1 MNYSYLVKRVL
12 QLIPVLFLVSVFS
25 FFLVNIAP
33 GDPVNSYRTTDM
45 TEEEYQAIREE
56 YGLNDPLPVQ
66 YINWLGRILH
76 GDWGTSIPNR
86 QPVTTLILGRLPAT
100 LGLMV
105 SSLVFSLLI
114 SVLLGGIAGVKQG
127 TWIDRIISGFTYVGI
142 SIPSFWF
149 GVLLMLAFSLNWKL
163 FPSSG
168 MRTTGVN
175 SFWDVAHHAILP
187 ILAISISKISTYTRY
202 IRANVISQMGEE
214 YIVTAIAKGAS
225 AWKITTKHL
234 LKNCMLPIITLVG
247 MGMGDIV
254 TGSFVIESV
263 FGWPG
268 LGTMSL
274 NAILGRD
281 FPLMM
286 GCTMLSCIV
295 LISGNFIADLFCAA
309 ADPRIRLEGRK
320 ANE

>member
-1 MNYSYLVKRVL
+1 MNVRYLLKRTA

-33 GDPVNSYRTTDM
+33 GDPINSYRTTEM
-45 TEEEYQAIREE
+45 TEEEYQALREE
-56 YGLNDPLPVQ
+56 YGLNDPIPVQ
-66 YINWLGRILH
+66 YLNWLGRILQ
-76 GDWGTSIPNR
+76 GNWGTSIPNR
-86 QPVTTLILGRLPAT
+86 QPVTALILGRLPAT
-100 LGLMV
+100 LGLML
-105 SSLVFSLLI
+105 SALVFSVAVSLI
-114 SVLLGGIAGVKQG
+114 LGGLAGVKQG
-127 TWIDRIISGFTYVGI
+127 TWVDKLISGFTYVGI

-149 GVLLMLAFSLNWKL
+149 GILLMLLFSLQLKL

-168 MRTTGVN
+168 MQTTGVN
-175 SFWDVAHHAILP
+175 SFWDIVHHAILP
-187 ILAISISKISTYTRY
+187 ILAISIGKIATYTRY
-202 IRANVISQMGEE
+202 ILANVISQMGEE
-214 YIVTAIAKGAS
+214 YVVTAIAKGAS
-225 AWKITTKHL
+225 AWRVVARHL
-234 LKNCMLPIITLVG
+234 MKNCMLPIITLVG

-274 NAILGRD
+274 NAILARD

-295 LISGNFIADLFCAA
+295 LISGNFIADIVCAQ
-309 ADPRIRLEGRK
+309 ADPRIRLEGRT